1 MRPNPRWEEHAN
13 APHDSFSGLWPMA
26 WPEVGGG
33 GGKDVKL
40 SEDQLFARMCAWD
53 AKNYILGAGTKAGSD
68 TENTDGIVDGH
79 AYTVLTCAALVA
91 GTEFDLVKVR
101 KTRGAGGSFPLSYR
115 TSSLI
120 PPYNHV
126 RMHTIIR
133 QSKILRLSQT
143 ALSRSG
149 LVQVRNPWGSG
160 EIKSGVWDDDG
171 PGSCSPNVVKYTE
184 NGQE

>member
-40 SEDQLFARMCAWD
+40 SEDELFARMCAWD

-101 KTRGAGGSFPLSYR
+101 
-115 TSSLI
+115 
-120 PPYNHV
+120 
-126 RMHTIIR
+126 
-133 QSKILRLSQT
+133 
-143 ALSRSG
+143 
-149 LVQVRNPWGSG
+149 NPWGRGEFESG
-160 EIKSGVWDDDG
+160 AWSDGGAGWAEHPAVAAELKPTAADDG
-171 PGSCSPNVVKYTE
+171 VFWLTKVEFFQYFPTLYLSASDMTAFLE
-184 NGQE
+184 D